1 MQGDTYL
8 SFFFLVFFPNSIEV
22 GILRSRGCYIKFP
35 EASEVIVLSGG
46 VSFCD
51 SSNRCLD
58 AFVNRRKTSKQI
70 GGEINT
76 YVCR

>member
-1 MQGDTYL
+1 MFILKVCKVTL
-8 SFFFLVFFPNSIEV
+8 TLVSFFIFFFPNSIEV

-51 SSNRCLD
+51 SSNRRLD
-58 AFVNRRKTSKQI
+58 AFVNRRKTSK
-70 GGEINT
+70 
-76 YVCR
+76 